1 MASAAE
7 ISASGLYAQR
17 IRLDV
22 ISKNIANANTTRDA
36 DGAPNP
42 YRRKDVVFELRPTRT
57 VDGLVGVPMPLI
69 VEDTSAFR
77 KEYDEHHPDRVTDP
91 NRPDYNYVY
100 YPNVNPLLEFVNM
113 IDATRAYEAN
123 LTVFESTK
131 NMRAT
136 ALRLLG

>member
-1 MASAAE
+1 MSSAVD

-36 DGAPNP
+36 SGAPNP

-57 VDGLVGVPMPLI
+57 TGGLVGLPVPTI

-77 KEYDEHHPDRVTDP
+77 KEYDERHADRVTDP
-91 NRPDYNYVY
+91 NSPDYNFVY

-123 LTVFESTK
+123 VTAFEATK
-131 NMRAT
+131 SMKAA